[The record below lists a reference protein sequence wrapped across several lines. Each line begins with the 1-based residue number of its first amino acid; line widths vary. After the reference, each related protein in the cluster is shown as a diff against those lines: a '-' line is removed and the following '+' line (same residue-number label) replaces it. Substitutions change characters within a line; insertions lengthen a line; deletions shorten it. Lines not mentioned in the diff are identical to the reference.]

1 MEKTENGFSLK
12 EIQYAIKNVDEK
24 RQAKD
29 ISEDERELME
39 MSAVALRNA
48 ERVAIAKLQ
57 KGIIKELEESTVE
70 LNKLSK
76 TIRTRVSKMSKVP
89 KALDKVETVIKE
101 VVKILATVAKW

>member
-1 MEKTENGFSLK
+1 MKKTKNELSLK
-12 EIQYAIKNVDEK
+12 EIQSAIKNVDKK
-24 RQAKD
+24 RQSED
-29 ISEDERELME
+29 ISQDERELME
-39 MSAVALRNA
+39 MSAVALRDA

-101 VVKILATVAKW
+101 VVKILTAVTKW